1 MRVSNSTRRIT
12 AVALLLA
19 IVLSFSGCSKLPFFN
34 SDSKTKEEYQVEAT
48 ELALSVLQK
57 MLAGSY
63 DDVKPYV
70 DSQDRDRVKEVITA
84 MADGLFKDA
93 SIAVE
98 SVFTEDATY
107 DTQVQFRITIAFA
120 KHTTSIMCVMKLARY
135 SGSWRIYNAIPFC
148 SDLSKLNTMY
158 IDGKADDAKNLR

>member
-107 DTQVQFRITIAFA
+107 DTQVQFRIT
-120 KHTTSIMCVMKLARY
+120 Y
-135 SGSWRIYNAIPFC
+135 E
-148 SDLSKLNTMY
+148 
-158 IDGKADDAKNLR
+158 